1 MALTKEIINEI
12 IGTQEDFE
20 VPMKLMER
28 LEKDPNELF
37 EEFLKHEDDLS
48 FDWFA
53 DYFQEKYADRKDKKQ
68 DFTPKQI
75 GKLMN
80 EILGSTA
87 SNLDL
92 CAGTGSLTIERWNS
106 NKDAVFVCEEWSSEV
121 MPFLLFNLAIR
132 NMHAIVFFGDSLTR
146 ESKGSYSLTPS
157 DRFSIIVKKP
167 IEEKAVETAIM
178 NPPYSLKWSP
188 KTDLIDEMRFKP
200 YRKLA
205 PKAKADYAFVL
216 TALDKLQESGRMA
229 VVLPHG
235 ILFRNGAEEVIR
247 RKLLEFGQIEAIV
260 GLPHNLF
267 LNNAIPTVIM
277 VLSKKSDNKNV
288 LFIDASKGFE
298 KGKKQNILRDKDI
311 EHIIDTLH
319 RRNDEE
325 RYSHLATFDEI
336 KENDFNLNIPRYV
349 DTFIPE
355 PPVDLKKV
363 IVDLHKVSVEMHE
376 NTKELVGMLKE
387 LYSDD
392 DDFMEDLER
401 LIKELEDEGK
411 E

>member
-20 VPMKLMER
+20 VPMKLMDR
-28 LEKDPNELF
+28 LEKNPNELF
-37 EEFLKHEDDLS
+37 EEFLKYEDDLS

-121 MPFLLFNLAIR
+121 LPFLLFNLAIR
-132 NMHAIVFFGDSLTR
+132 NMHASVFFGDSLTR

-157 DRFSIIVKKP
+157 DRFSTIVKKP
-167 IEEKAVETAIM
+167 IEEKPVESVIM

-188 KTDLIDEMRFKP
+188 EADLINEMRFRS
-200 YRKLA
+200 YEKLA

-216 TALDKLQESGRMA
+216 TGLDKLQESGRMA

-235 ILFRNGAEEVIR
+235 ILFRNGAEGVIR

-260 GLPHNLF
+260 GLPTNLF

-277 VLSKKSDNKNV
+277 VLSKNHNNKNV
-288 LFIDASKGFE
+288 LFIDASKDFE
-298 KGKKQNILRDKDI
+298 KGKKQNVLRDKDI
-311 EHIIDTLH
+311 KHIIDTLH

-363 IVDLHKVSVEMHE
+363 TSDLHKTNVEIRKT
-376 NTKELVGMLKE
+376 NKELIGMLKE

-392 DDFMEDLER
+392 DNYMENLKG
-401 LIKELEDEGK
+401 LIRELENEGK